1 MEENKEKIG
10 FNSDVDIPKE
20 KRKYDKRTKIRKH
33 TTRLM
38 VLSTLVV
45 LGSFSY
51 MFAKVFS
58 ILFIIFLFFLIV
70 TIIFLPIIFTLGL
83 VLVSDEFRGWVQD
96 VWKTFEYIEDLGQ
109 NLDKIS
115 PMYIYVGY
123 ASIGIALFTL
133 MIAIIGRIREK
144 KGYIGSIIYT
154 VILAIISIALM
165 VLYVMNGN
173 SILI

>member
-70 TIIFLPIIFTLGL
+70 TIIFLPIMFTLGL

>member
-83 VLVSDEFRGWVQD
+83 VLVSNEFRGWVQD

-165 VLYVMNGN
+165 ILYVINGN

>member
-96 VWKTFEYIEDLGQ
+96 VWKTFEYVEDLGQ

>member
-83 VLVSDEFRGWVQD
+83 VLVSNEFRGWVQD

-109 NLDKIS
+109 NLDMIS

-165 VLYVMNGN
+165 ILYVINGN

>member
-58 ILFIIFLFFLIV
+58 ILFN
-70 TIIFLPIIFTLGL
+70 
-83 VLVSDEFRGWVQD
+83 S
-96 VWKTFEYIEDLGQ
+96 YY
-109 NLDKIS
+109 N
-115 PMYIYVGY
+115 
-123 ASIGIALFTL
+123 LFTYH
-133 MIAIIGRIREK
+133 IYFRISTCK
-144 KGYIGSIIYT
+144 WWI
-154 VILAIISIALM
+154 
-165 VLYVMNGN
+165 
-173 SILI
+173 

>member
-83 VLVSDEFRGWVQD
+83 VLVSNEFRGWVQD

>member
-165 VLYVMNGN
+165 VLYAINGN

>member
-83 VLVSDEFRGWVQD
+83 VLVSNEFRGWVQD

-144 KGYIGSIIYT
+144 NGYIGSIIYT

-165 VLYVMNGN
+165 ILYVINGN

>member
-38 VLSTLVV
+38 VLSTLVA
-45 LGSFSY
+45 LGSLSY
-51 MFAKVFS
+51 MFAKVLS

-133 MIAIIGRIREK
+133 MIAIIGRIREE

-165 VLYVMNGN
+165 ILYVINGN